1 MSKVTINSYTEF
13 EALVGKEIG
22 VTDFQ
27 TITQAQINLF
37 ADATD
42 DQQWIHTDTLRAA
55 KESPF
60 GTTIAH
66 GYLTVALLASH
77 WNSLVEVR
85 NVKLQVNYGIDK
97 LKFGQP
103 VRVNDKVRVRVKLL
117 SIVNLRG
124 IAKAHL
130 HVKME
135 IKDQKRSVFVA
146 DITFL
151 YHFV

>member
-1 MSKVTINSYTEF
+1 MSKVTINSYAQF
-13 EALVGKEIG
+13 EAFVGKEIG

-27 TITQAQINLF
+27 TITQNQINMF

-42 DQQWIHTDTLRAA
+42 DQQWIHTDTIRAA

-77 WNSLVEVR
+77 WNSLVEVK

-97 LKFGQP
+97 LKFGIP
-103 VRVNDKVRVRVKLL
+103 VRVNDQVRVRVKLL
-117 SIVNLRG
+117 SIINLRG
-124 IAKAHL
+124 IAKAQL
-130 HVKME
+130 HVVME
-135 IKDQKRSVFVA
+135 IKDQKRPVFDAV
-146 DITFL
+146 ITFL
-151 YHFV
+151 YHFR

>member
-1 MSKVTINSYTEF
+1 MSKVTINSYAEF
-13 EALVGKEIG
+13 ETFVGKEIG

-27 TITQAQINLF
+27 TITQNQINMF

-42 DQQWIHTDTLRAA
+42 DQQWIHTDAIRAA

-97 LKFGQP
+97 LKFGIP
-103 VRVNDKVRVRVKLL
+103 VRVNDQVRVRVKLV

-124 IAKAHL
+124 IAKAQL
-130 HVKME
+130 HVAME
-135 IKDQKRSVFVA
+135 IKDQKRLVFDAV
-146 DITFL
+146 ITFL